1 MTAATKDA
9 VGGAGL
15 RRTLGFTDLLLLTL
29 GTVIGSGIF
38 IVPGVVLKQTQ
49 GHLGAASRVD
59 RRRRFRFS
67 GRSRTPSSAR

>member
-1 MTAATKDA
+1 MTAATTDA
-9 VGGAGL
+9 GGGGGGGL

-49 GHLGAASRVD
+49 GHLGD
-59 RRRRFRFS
+59 RKS
-67 GRSRTPSSAR
+67 VV